1 LIPYSFDGTAALK
14 QMPGCVVLATTT
26 EQVVA
31 ILKLANQTKTPV
43 VTRGSGTGLS
53 GGSLPVSDC
62 IVLCL
67 VKMETILELDRANL
81 TMLVEAGV
89 TTQAVSDAANAAG
102 LLGAGVGGGFD
113 AGGQSL
119 GESVEVLD
127 EDAAGIELGF
137 HDGGLEEMV
146 QRAAQAQPVQA
157 GQNTCYGMT
166 ESVRKGRR
174 DAGDGGRSLWVH
186 PPNFYR
192 TARRSATLVA
202 AWPR

>member
-1 LIPYSFDGTAALK
+1 VGQIAEGAA
-14 QMPGCVVLATTT
+14 
-26 EQVVA
+26 
-31 ILKLANQTKTPV
+31 
-43 VTRGSGTGLS
+43 S
-53 GGSLPVSDC
+53 
-62 IVLCL
+62 
-67 VKMETILELDRANL
+67 
-81 TMLVEAGV
+81 
-89 TTQAVSDAANAAG
+89 

-119 GESVEVLD
+119 GESAEVLD

-174 DAGDGGRSLWVH
+174 DAGDGGRSLWVY
-186 PPNFYR
+186 PPKLLSHRPAFRHYGCGLAAFSLCVEKSVRPTVRRFHRSAAVLICSTRER
-192 TARRSATLVA
+192 TAALEFSNPFSTRAPLRVRHPRSSGIGNSA
-202 AWPR
+202 AISKIRNRSPPLIPLPIIPLTFSGQSRD